1 LFALQDLHV
10 LCNIGWLPPGATSES
25 AGPEE
30 QDVAGTIN
38 LFIVDGQTLLRRALS
53 SLIAAQQEFAVV
65 GEAEDVSEAEP
76 LLPLLQPHVVIVN
89 LDSAEMDAEGAVGS
103 ILTRIPGARVIGLT
117 SRTDPQAH
125 ARTIGAGAAGIV
137 DKRHEPEVLFKAIR
151 KVHAGE
157 LWLARYDMA
166 AIVSG
171 LVRLRSEDAHE
182 ASKVATLTRREHEII
197 ACIAEGLRNRQVGE
211 RLFISEATVRNHVS
225 SILDKLDLSDRLELV
240 LYAFSHGL
248 AKTPQHPAG
257 LGPRR
262 ETADHR
268 KPPRRPGERR
278 RSSRKS

>member
-10 LCNIGWLPPGATSES
+10 LCNIGWLPPGHLES

-53 SLIAAQQEFAVV
+53 SLVAAQQGFAVV

-103 ILTRIPGARVIGLT
+103 IVTRIPGARVIGLT
-117 SRTDPQAH
+117 SHTDPQAH

>member
-1 LFALQDLHV
+1 
-10 LCNIGWLPPGATSES
+10 
-25 AGPEE
+25 
-30 QDVAGTIN
+30 VAGTIN
-38 LFIVDGQTLLRRALS
+38 IFLVDDQTLLRRALS
-53 SLIAAQQEFAVV
+53 SLIAAQQGLAVV
-65 GEAEDVSEAEP
+65 GEAEDVSEAET
-76 LLPLLQPHVVIVN
+76 LLLQAQPHVLVVN
-89 LDSAEMDAEGAVGS
+89 LDGAGMAAEGAVS
-103 ILTRIPGARVIGLT
+103 YLVTRIPGARVLGLT
-117 SRTDPQAH
+117 AATDPQAH

-137 DKRHEPEVLFKAIR
+137 DKRHEPEILFKAIR

-182 ASKVATLTRREHEII
+182 ASKIATLTRREHEII
-197 ACIAEGLRNRQVGE
+197 SCIAEGLRNRQVGE

-248 AKTPQHPAG
+248 AKSPQNSSAARPI
-257 LGPRR
+257 R

-268 KPPRRPGERR
+268 LRTRRPIRGRG
-278 RSSRKS
+278 SKAT

>member
-1 LFALQDLHV
+1 
-10 LCNIGWLPPGATSES
+10 
-25 AGPEE
+25 
-30 QDVAGTIN
+30 VAGSIDIF
-38 LFIVDGQTLLRRALS
+38 LIDDQTLLRRALS
-53 SLIAAQQEFAVV
+53 SLIAAQQGLAVI

-76 LLPLLQPHVVIVN
+76 LLTDLQPHVLLVN
-89 LDSAEMDAEGAVGS
+89 LDAVDMAAEGAVADLVS
-103 ILTRIPGARVIGLT
+103 RAAGARVLGLT
-117 SRTDPQAH
+117 SVTDPQAH

-197 ACIAEGLRNRQVGE
+197 SCIAEGLRNRQVGE

-248 AKTPQHPAG
+248 AKSPQHPVASR
-257 LGPRR
+257 PSRDS
-262 ETADHR
+262 ADHR
-268 KPPRRPGERR
+268 IRPRRPVRR
-278 RSSRKS
+278 TRSSKTS

>member
-1 LFALQDLHV
+1 
-10 LCNIGWLPPGATSES
+10 
-25 AGPEE
+25 
-30 QDVAGTIN
+30 VAGIIN
-38 LFIVDGQTLLRRALS
+38 IFIVDRETLLRRALS
-53 SLIAAQQEFAVV
+53 SLVAAQQGFVVV

-76 LLPLLQPHVVIVN
+76 LLPLLQPHVVLVN
-89 LDSAEMDAEGAVGS
+89 LDSAEIGADGAVGFIVS
-103 ILTRIPGARVIGLT
+103 RTSGARVLGLT
-117 SRTDPQAH
+117 SDTDPQSH

-137 DKRHEPEVLFKAIR
+137 DKRHEPDVLFKAIR

-248 AKTPQHPAG
+248 AKTPQHPAA

-262 ETADHR
+262 DSADHR
-268 KPPRRPGERR
+268 KPPKRPGARGR
-278 RSSRKS
+278 PSKRS

>member
-1 LFALQDLHV
+1 
-10 LCNIGWLPPGATSES
+10 
-25 AGPEE
+25 
-30 QDVAGTIN
+30 VAGTIN
-38 LFIVDGQTLLRRALS
+38 IFIVDDQTLLRRALS
-53 SLIAAQQEFAVV
+53 SLVAAQQGFAVV
-65 GEAEDVSEAEP
+65 GEADDVAEAEP

-89 LDSAEMDAEGAVGS
+89 LDSREMDAEGAVS
-103 ILTRIPGARVIGLT
+103 FLATRTPGARVLALT
-117 SRTDPQAH
+117 SETDPQAH

-182 ASKVATLTRREHEII
+182 ASKVATLTRRELEII
-197 ACIAEGLRNRQVGE
+197 SCIAEGLRNRQVGE

-248 AKTPQHPAG
+248 AKSPQHQATPR
-257 LGPRR
+257 PRR

-268 KPPRRPGERR
+268 QPSRRPAQRPRRP
-278 RSSRKS
+278 KTP